1 MGQAHARD
9 PLLPKCWPLYQCHC
23 VCLRL
28 SVSPAWISGR
38 AHLWPSQPL
47 SLKCKRVR
55 FGTVV
60 CRYPEVS
67 LKGQTWALSPP
78 AFSRS
83 GRFYT
88 FSIPPPLSSH
98 SCIPSKPLPC
108 CIPGLLWETVRAED
122 PEKLL
127 VDEKLLHLWG
137 HYSVILTYLDCKHQ
151 MWHCKTEKWYHTG
164 WYFIG
169 HGEIGA
175 NMRKKQSATWI
186 PYVHCVYTV
195 SLYSSEYPPLTPK
208 INPTNSL

>member
-1 MGQAHARD
+1 MGVRLLIKMNLHVKSIKKKKRRPTMGQAHARD

-88 FSIPPPLSSH
+88 FSIPPPLLS
-98 SCIPSKPLPC
+98 
-108 CIPGLLWETVRAED
+108 
-122 PEKLL
+122 
-127 VDEKLLHLWG
+127 
-137 HYSVILTYLDCKHQ
+137 
-151 MWHCKTEKWYHTG
+151 
-164 WYFIG
+164 F
-169 HGEIGA
+169 
-175 NMRKKQSATWI
+175 
-186 PYVHCVYTV
+186 
-195 SLYSSEYPPLTPK
+195 LYSLQTPSMLYPRTPLGNGACRGSRK
-208 INPTNSL
+208 ASRGWEIVASLGTLQRDSDISGL

>member
-88 FSIPPPLSSH
+88 FSIPPPS
-98 SCIPSKPLPC
+98 PLILVFPPNPFHVVSPDSFGKRCVPRIQKSFSWMRNC
-108 CIPGLLWETVRAED
+108 CIFGDITAWFWHIWIVNTKCDIVKLRNDITQVDILLDMV
-122 PEKLL
+122 K
-127 VDEKLLHLWG
+127 
-137 HYSVILTYLDCKHQ
+137 
-151 MWHCKTEKWYHTG
+151 
-164 WYFIG
+164 
-169 HGEIGA
+169 
-175 NMRKKQSATWI
+175 
-186 PYVHCVYTV
+186 
-195 SLYSSEYPPLTPK
+195 
-208 INPTNSL
+208 